1 MEQSLYAD
9 YVRTFFPA
17 LVTSV
22 VEKLNDETRQSL
34 PYLYKSL
41 LTPEYTSDSRW
52 SSILARYNRVSAD
65 VVALDSELPVKS
77 RDSIEVVTGD
87 IPKIGMK
94 MYLTEKQMKDVAAMI
109 AARRPEAQI
118 VDKIFTDLPRVIE
131 GVYETIE
138 GIFLSELSSG
148 VGVAPRS
155 GGVGVRVDMKFYDAN
170 KFGVVKKWSEDAS
183 ANALDDLQRVFDKA
197 MDDGNV
203 ITDVYADD
211 AFLKA
216 FYSNEQVRQQYAFN
230 QGFVGDKIPVL
241 DLEKAQE
248 VVRRKWGAQ
257 LHRVARKIR
266 SELNGVRQSGEAW
279 AKGTAAFTCDQRLGS
294 LVWTDLVESSRPVP
308 NVTYQT
314 ADEFILVSKYAQ
326 TDPWREFTSSQ
337 AMVVPVLNNVDR
349 IYLLDSATVQA

>member
-9 YVRTFFPA
+9 FVRTFFPT
-17 LVTSV
+17 LVTSI
-22 VEKLNDETRQSL
+22 VEKLNDRNAQTL
-34 PYLYKSL
+34 PYLYKDL

-52 SSILARYNRVSAD
+52 ASVLAKYNRVSAD

-77 RDSIEVVTGD
+77 RDSIEVVSGD
-87 IPKIGMK
+87 IPKIGMQ

-109 AARRPEAQI
+109 ATSRPTAQI

-155 GGVGVRVDMKFYDAN
+155 NGTGVRVDMMFYDAN
-170 KFGVVKKWSEDAS
+170 KFGVKALWTDTSVD
-183 ANALDDLQRVFDKA
+183 ALDDLQKIFDKA
-197 MDDGNV
+197 LDDDNV
-203 ITDVYADD
+203 ITDMWADD
-211 AFLKA
+211 EFLKA
-216 FYSNEQVRQQYAFN
+216 FYANEQVRQQYAFN

-248 VVRRKWGAQ
+248 VVRRKWGVT

-266 SELNGVRQSGEAW
+266 TELNGVRKSDEAW
-279 AKGTAAFTCDQRLGS
+279 KKGTAAFTCDSRLGS
-294 LVWTDLVESSRPVP
+294 LVWTDLVEASRPVTG
-308 NVTYQT
+308 VTYQT
-314 ADEFILVSKYAQ
+314 ADDFILVSKYAQ
-326 TDPWREFTSSQ
+326 NNPWREFTASQ

-349 IYLLDSATVQA
+349 IYTLDSKTIQA

>member
-1 MEQSLYAD
+1 MEQSLYAE
-9 YVRTFFPA
+9 YVRAFFPT

-22 VEKLNDETRQSL
+22 VEKLNDKNRTQL
-34 PYLYKSL
+34 PYLYKDL
-41 LTPEYTSDSRW
+41 LTAEYTADSRW
-52 SSILARYNRVSAD
+52 ASILARYNRVSAD
-65 VVALDSELPVKS
+65 VVALDSELPIKS
-77 RDSIEVVTGD
+77 RDSIEVVSGD

-109 AARRPEAQI
+109 ATSRPTAQI

-138 GIFLSELSSG
+138 GIFLSELSTG

-155 GGVGVRVDMKFYDAN
+155 NGTGVRVDMKFYDSN
-170 KFGVVKKWSEDAS
+170 KFGVKAKWSES
-183 ANALDDLQRVFDKA
+183 TTVNALDDLQKVFDKA
-197 MDDGNV
+197 MEDENI
-203 ITDVYADD
+203 ITDMWADD
-211 AFLKA
+211 TFLKD
-216 FYSNEQVRQQYAFN
+216 FYKNDQVRQQFAFN

-241 DLEKAQE
+241 DFEKAQD
-248 VVRRKWGAQ
+248 VVRRKWGVE

-266 SELNGVRQSGEAW
+266 TELNGVRKSEEAW
-279 AKGTAAFTCDQRLGS
+279 AKGTAAFTCDARLGS
-294 LVWTDLVESSRPVP
+294 LVWTDLVESTRPVP

-349 IYLLDSATVQA
+349 IYLLDSTTVQA

>member
-1 MEQSLYAD
+1 MEQSLYSE
-9 YVRTFFPA
+9 YVRAFFPT

-22 VEKLNDETRQSL
+22 VEKLNDKNRQQL
-34 PYLYKSL
+34 PYLYKDL
-41 LTPEYTSDSRW
+41 LTPEFTADSRW
-52 SSILARYNRVSAD
+52 ASILAKYTRVSAD

-77 RDSIEVVTGD
+77 RDTIEVVSGD

-109 AARRPEAQI
+109 ATSRPTAQI

-138 GIFLSELSSG
+138 GIFLSELSTG

-155 GGVGVRVDMKFYDAN
+155 NGTGVRVDMKFYDEN
-170 KFGVVKKWSEDAS
+170 KFGVKSLWDDTSV
-183 ANALDDLQRVFDKA
+183 NALDDLQKVFDKA
-197 MDDGNV
+197 SEDENV
-203 ITDVYADD
+203 ITDMYADD

-216 FYSNEQVRQQYAFN
+216 FYANEQVRQQYAFN

-248 VVRRKWGAQ
+248 VVRRKWGVE

-266 SELNGVRQSGEAW
+266 TELNGVRKNETSW
-279 AKGTAAFTCDQRLGS
+279 AEGTAAFTCDQRLGS
-294 LVWTDLVESSRPVP
+294 LVWTDLVESTRPVP

-349 IYLLDSATVQA
+349 IYLLDSKTVQA

>member
-1 MEQSLYAD
+1 MEQSLYAE

-22 VEKLNDETRQSL
+22 VEKLNDKTRQAL
-34 PYLYKSL
+34 PYLYRDL

-109 AARRPEAQI
+109 ASQRPVAQI

-148 VGVAPRS
+148 VGIAPRS

-170 KFGVVKKWSEDAS
+170 KFGVAKKWSEDTS

-203 ITDVYADD
+203 ITDVWADD

-266 SELNGVRQSGEAW
+266 SELNGVRQSDEAW

-294 LVWTDLVESSRPVP
+294 LVWTDLVESQRPVP

-349 IYLLDSATVQA
+349 IYLLDSTTVQA

>member
-1 MEQSLYAD
+1 MEQSLYSE
-9 YVRTFFPA
+9 YVRAFFPT

-22 VEKLNDETRQSL
+22 VEKLNDKNRQQL
-34 PYLYKSL
+34 PYLYKDL
-41 LTPEYTSDSRW
+41 LTPEFTADSRW
-52 SSILARYNRVSAD
+52 ASILAKYTRVSAD

-77 RDSIEVVTGD
+77 RDTIEVVSGD

-109 AARRPEAQI
+109 ATSRPTAQI

-138 GIFLSELSSG
+138 GIFLSELSTG

-155 GGVGVRVDMKFYDAN
+155 NGTGVRVDMKFYDEN
-170 KFGVVKKWSEDAS
+170 KFGVKSLWDDTSV
-183 ANALDDLQRVFDKA
+183 NALDDLQKVFDKA
-197 MDDGNV
+197 SEDENV
-203 ITDVYADD
+203 ITDMYADD

-216 FYSNEQVRQQYAFN
+216 FYANVQVRQQYAFN

-248 VVRRKWGAQ
+248 VVRRKWGVE

-266 SELNGVRQSGEAW
+266 TELNGVRKNETSW
-279 AKGTAAFTCDQRLGS
+279 AEGTAAFTCDQRLGS
-294 LVWTDLVESSRPVP
+294 LVWTDLVESTRPVP

-349 IYLLDSATVQA
+349 IYLLDSKTVQA

>member
-1 MEQSLYAD
+1 MEQSLYSE
-9 YVRTFFPA
+9 YVRAFFPT

-22 VEKLNDETRQSL
+22 VEKLNDKNRQQL
-34 PYLYKSL
+34 PYLYKDL
-41 LTPEYTSDSRW
+41 LTPEFTADSRW
-52 SSILARYNRVSAD
+52 ASILAKYTRVSAD

-77 RDSIEVVTGD
+77 RDTIEVVSGD

-109 AARRPEAQI
+109 ATSRPTAQI

-138 GIFLSELSSG
+138 GIFLSELSTG

-155 GGVGVRVDMKFYDAN
+155 NGTGVRVDMKFYDEN
-170 KFGVVKKWSEDAS
+170 KFGVKSLWDDTSV
-183 ANALDDLQRVFDKA
+183 NALDDLQKVFDKA
-197 MDDGNV
+197 SEDENV
-203 ITDVYADD
+203 ITDMYADD

-216 FYSNEQVRQQYAFN
+216 FYANEQVRQQYAFN

-248 VVRRKWGAQ
+248 VVRRKWGVE

-266 SELNGVRQSGEAW
+266 TELNGVRKNETSW
-279 AKGTAAFTCDQRLGS
+279 AEGTAAFTCDQRLGS
-294 LVWTDLVESSRPVP
+294 LVWTDLVESTRPVP

-314 ADEFILVSKYAQ
+314 ADEFILISKYAQ

-349 IYLLDSATVQA
+349 IYLLDSKTVQA

>member
-1 MEQSLYAD
+1 MEQSLYQEF
-9 YVRTFFPA
+9 VRAYFPT
-17 LVTSV
+17 LVTSI
-22 VEKLNDETRQSL
+22 VEKLNDKNRTQL
-34 PYLYKSL
+34 PYLYKDL
-41 LTPEYTSDSRW
+41 LTPEYTADSRW
-52 SSILARYNRVSAD
+52 ASILAKYNRLAAD
-65 VVALDSELPVKS
+65 VVSLDSELPIKS
-77 RDSIEVVTGD
+77 RDTIEVVSGD

-109 AARRPEAQI
+109 ATSRPTAQI

-138 GIFLSELSSG
+138 GIFLSELSTG
-148 VGVAPRS
+148 VGIAPRS
-155 GGVGVRVDMKFYDAN
+155 NGTGVRVDMKFYDEN
-170 KFGVVKKWSEDAS
+170 KFGVKALWDNTST
-183 ANALDDLQRVFDKA
+183 NALDDLQKIFDKA
-197 MDDGNV
+197 MEDENV
-203 ITDVYADD
+203 ITDMWADD
-211 AFLKA
+211 EFLKA
-216 FYSNEQVRQQYAFN
+216 FYANDQVRQQFAFN

-248 VVRRKWGAQ
+248 VVRRKWGVN

-266 SELNGVRQSGEAW
+266 TELNGVRKSDEAW
-279 AKGTAAFTCDQRLGS
+279 KKGTAAFTCDERLGS
-294 LVWTDLVESSRPVP
+294 LVWTDLVESTRPVP

-349 IYLLDSATVQA
+349 IYLLDSKEVQA

>member
-1 MEQSLYAD
+1 MEQSLYAE

-22 VEKLNDETRQSL
+22 VEKLNDKTRQSL
-34 PYLYKSL
+34 PYLYKGL

-77 RDSIEVVTGD
+77 RDSIELVTGD

-109 AARRPEAQI
+109 ASQRPVAQI

-138 GIFLSELSSG
+138 GIFLSELSTG
-148 VGVAPRS
+148 VGIAPRS
-155 GGVGVRVDMKFYDAN
+155 GGVGVRVDMKFYDSN
-170 KFGVVKKWSEDAS
+170 KFGVTKKWAEDTS
-183 ANALDDLQRVFDKA
+183 ADALDDLQKVFDKA

-203 ITDVYADD
+203 ITDMYADD
-211 AFLKA
+211 VFLKA
-216 FYSNEQVRQQYAFN
+216 FYANEQVRQQYAFN

-248 VVRRKWGAQ
+248 VVRRKWGVS

-266 SELNGVRQSGEAW
+266 SELNGVRQSDEAW
-279 AKGTAAFTCDQRLGS
+279 AKGVAAFTCDERLGS

-349 IYLLDSATVQA
+349 IYLLDSTTVQA

>member
-1 MEQSLYAD
+1 MEQSLYSE
-9 YVRTFFPA
+9 YVRAFFPT

-22 VEKLNDETRQSL
+22 VEKLNDKNRQQL
-34 PYLYKSL
+34 PYLYKDL
-41 LTPEYTSDSRW
+41 LTPEFTADSRW
-52 SSILARYNRVSAD
+52 ASILAKYNRVSAD

-77 RDSIEVVTGD
+77 RDTIEVVSGD

-109 AARRPEAQI
+109 ATSRPTAQI

-138 GIFLSELSSG
+138 GIFLSELSTG

-155 GGVGVRVDMKFYDAN
+155 NGTGVRVDMKFYDEN
-170 KFGVVKKWSEDAS
+170 KFGVKSLWDDTSV
-183 ANALDDLQRVFDKA
+183 NALDDLQKVFDKA
-197 MDDGNV
+197 LEDENV
-203 ITDVYADD
+203 ITDMYADD
-211 AFLKA
+211 TFLKA
-216 FYSNEQVRQQYAFN
+216 FYANEQVKQQYAFN

-248 VVRRKWGAQ
+248 VVRRKWGVE

-266 SELNGVRQSGEAW
+266 TELNGERKNLESW
-279 AKGTAAFTCDQRLGS
+279 ASGTAAFTCDQRLGS
-294 LVWTDLVESSRPVP
+294 LVWTDLVESTRPVP

-314 ADEFILVSKYAQ
+314 ADDFILVSKYAQ

-349 IYLLDSATVQA
+349 IYLLDSKTVQA

>member
-1 MEQSLYAD
+1 METSLFAD
-9 YVRTFFPA
+9 YVRSFFPS
-17 LVTSV
+17 LVLSIT
-22 VEKLNDETRQSL
+22 EKLNDKNRQQM
-34 PYLYKSL
+34 PYLYKDL

-52 SSILARYNRVSAD
+52 SSILAKYNRVAAD

-77 RDSIEVVTGD
+77 RDSIEVVSGD

-94 MYLTEKQMKDVAAMI
+94 MYLTEKQMKDITSMI
-109 AARRPEAQI
+109 AMNRPESQI

-138 GIFLSELSSG
+138 GIFLSELSTG
-148 VGVAPRS
+148 VGIAPRS
-155 GGVGVRVDMKFYDAN
+155 NGTGVRIDMNFYDAN
-170 KFGVVKKWSEDAS
+170 KFGVKSLWTDAS
-183 ANALDDLQRVFDKA
+183 ALAIDDLQKVFDKA
-197 MDDGNV
+197 MDDNNV
-203 ITDVYADD
+203 ITDMWADD
-211 AFLKA
+211 DFLKA

-241 DLEKAQE
+241 DLEKAQD
-248 VVRRKWGAQ
+248 VVRRKWGVT

-266 SELNGVRQSGEAW
+266 TELNGVRQSDEAW
-279 AKGTAAFTCDQRLGS
+279 KKGVASFTCDTRLGS
-294 LVWTDLVESSRPVP
+294 LAWTDLVEANRPVP
-308 NVTYQT
+308 NVEYQT

-349 IYLLDSATVQA
+349 IYLLDSKSIQG

>member
-1 MEQSLYAD
+1 MEQSLYSE
-9 YVRTFFPA
+9 YVRGFFPT

-22 VEKLNDETRQSL
+22 VEKLNDKSSQTL
-34 PYLYKSL
+34 PYLYKDL
-41 LTPEYTSDSRW
+41 LTPEFTADSRW
-52 SSILARYNRVSAD
+52 ASILARYNRVSAD
-65 VVALDSELPVKS
+65 VVALDTELPVKS
-77 RDSIEVVTGD
+77 RDTIETVSGD

-109 AARRPEAQI
+109 ATSRPTAQI

-138 GIFLSELSSG
+138 GIFLSELSTG

-155 GGVGVRVDMKFYDAN
+155 NGTGVRVDMKFYDEN
-170 KFGVVKKWSEDAS
+170 KFGVKALWTDTSVS
-183 ANALDDLQRVFDKA
+183 ALDDLQKIFDKA
-197 MDDGNV
+197 LDDDNV
-203 ITDVYADD
+203 ITDMYADD
-211 AFLKA
+211 EFLKA
-216 FYSNEQVRQQYAFN
+216 FYANEQVRQQFAFN

-248 VVRRKWGAQ
+248 VVRRKWGVE

-266 SELNGVRQSGEAW
+266 TELNGVRQSGESW
-279 AKGTAAFTCDQRLGS
+279 AKGTAAFTCDKRLGS
-294 LVWTDLVESSRPVP
+294 LVWTDLVESTRPVP

-314 ADEFILVSKYAQ
+314 ADDFILVSKYAL
-326 TDPWREFTSSQ
+326 TDPWREFTASQ

-349 IYLLDSATVQA
+349 IYLLDSKTIQA

>member
-1 MEQSLYAD
+1 MEQSLYSE
-9 YVRTFFPA
+9 YVRAFFPT

-22 VEKLNDETRQSL
+22 VEKLNDKNRQQL
-34 PYLYKSL
+34 PYLYKDL
-41 LTPEYTSDSRW
+41 LTPEFTADSRW
-52 SSILARYNRVSAD
+52 ASILAKYTRVSAD

-77 RDSIEVVTGD
+77 RDTIEVVSGD

-109 AARRPEAQI
+109 ATSRPTAQI

-138 GIFLSELSSG
+138 GIFLSELSTG

-155 GGVGVRVDMKFYDAN
+155 NGTGVRVDMKFYDEN
-170 KFGVVKKWSEDAS
+170 KFGVKSLWTDTSV
-183 ANALDDLQRVFDKA
+183 NALDDLQKVFDKA
-197 MDDGNV
+197 LDDENV
-203 ITDVYADD
+203 ITDMYADD
-211 AFLKA
+211 TFLKA
-216 FYSNEQVRQQYAFN
+216 FYANEQVKQQYAFN

-248 VVRRKWGAQ
+248 VVRRKWGVE

-266 SELNGVRQSGEAW
+266 TELNGVRKNETSW
-279 AKGTAAFTCDQRLGS
+279 AEGTAAFTCDQRLGS
-294 LVWTDLVESSRPVP
+294 LVWTDLVENTRPVP

-349 IYLLDSATVQA
+349 IYLLDSKTVQA